1 MDVKL
6 NRRGRKVIDY
16 AALGNYSEDSDDDFV
31 NTKKQARVP
40 SPAKPPRLPRVSKL
54 KLPVTAK
61 PPIEPSSNDRKVE
74 KENNNL
80 TKLKT
85 PPDAN
90 KTPTKVSPIKESLH
104 NATNQITPRQ
114 KTPLRSESVS
124 NNLVTQI
131 PKGSKP
137 IDDID
142 SFYGPEPDLV
152 GHSLLSQ
159 DTDIISSCE
168 CASSSQES
176 DDFGSLAI
184 AAGEAST
191 FMLGPS
197 PVKVTPKKTI
207 VISSDSDSDFDGRPT
222 RKPPVK
228 GIVRPKR
235 RKIDDDDSDDDIFI
249 GVEKKRSK
257 TTEKKQEE
265 RKMPPLAA
273 KKTRSPEQMT
283 KKNNQQ
289 KEPVKTPPAKLKL
302 AKTKE
307 SNSEEEDDPEEE
319 EKIYPKVTQLNVVD
333 TVPIVTPEEVEPP
346 KPKKLKVDDDLKKK
360 IEVKAKKEDNSK
372 MKPPAG
378 RVAAGLFRKVVPK
391 VTTPVVETPVAV
403 AKPVIITVPKPV
415 VKPKQPAWNPPGRSN
430 GVSTP
435 KIAVNS
441 PVIGLRLGISR
452 NNRRCTPLHPDVK
465 IKT

>member
-1 MDVKL
+1 M
-6 NRRGRKVIDY
+6 
-16 AALGNYSEDSDDDFV
+16 
-31 NTKKQARVP
+31 
-40 SPAKPPRLPRVSKL
+40 
-54 KLPVTAK
+54 
-61 PPIEPSSNDRKVE
+61 
-74 KENNNL
+74 
-80 TKLKT
+80 
-85 PPDAN
+85 
-90 KTPTKVSPIKESLH
+90 
-104 NATNQITPRQ
+104 
-114 KTPLRSESVS
+114 
-124 NNLVTQI
+124 
-131 PKGSKP
+131 
-137 IDDID
+137 
-142 SFYGPEPDLV
+142 V

-273 KKTRSPEQMT
+273 KKTRSPEQMSNCFVLLET
-283 KKNNQQ
+283 LPASMPTKPSLVTAKKNNQQ

-319 EKIYPKVTQLNVVD
+319 EKIYPKVTQLNVFD

-415 VKPKQPAWNPPGRSN
+415 VKPKQPAWNPPGTIILVFSHFRC
-430 GVSTP
+430 
-435 KIAVNS
+435 A
-441 PVIGLRLGISR
+441 LHLYLGYREKQRCIDSK
-452 NNRRCTPLHPDVK
+452 NRRQLACYRTAFRN
-465 IKT
+465 IA